1 MLLSS
6 AHIAIVVNPFT
17 KKRTTLNLLN
27 QIIQELNSENI
38 SFSVFNQ
45 LWPSSFETFSDIWIV
60 GGNGTLNYFINHHPN
75 CLIPL
80 SIFKGGT
87 GNDFAWMLYG
97 NISVKEQV
105 RKVLE
110 AEPKYV
116 DAAKM
121 NDQIFINCVGIGF
134 DGEILASSMNS
145 IRFIG
150 GHIGYLLAVIKKIFL
165 FKEYYFTISAPS
177 KQWQQRLMLL
187 MVTNSKRAGGG
198 FYIAPDAKI
207 NDGKLNLIMIQQLSI
222 LKRLLYLPVIEK
234 GKHLHLPFVVASEEE
249 KITIKAEKE
258 LAVQIDGEL
267 LYAQQLEIT
276 ILPKNFLFK
285 Y

>member
-6 AHIAIVVNPFT
+6 AHIAIVVNPVT

-60 GGNGTLNYFINHHPN
+60 GGDGTLNYFINHHPN

-165 FKEYYFTISAPS
+165 FKEYYFTISTPS
-177 KQWQQRLMLL
+177 KQWQRRLLLL

-222 LKRLLYLPVIEK
+222 LKRLFYLPVIEK